1 MESSKAFDI
10 CKQCRFLE
18 SPHNLVQGKNN
29 SSTSIKIYSYEVS
42 AIAWSEGGGGAKVF
56 VVAGMWKR
64 VI

>member
-1 MESSKAFDI
+1 MESSKTFDI

-18 SPHNLVQGKNN
+18 SPHDLVQGKNN

-42 AIAWSEGGGGAKVF
+42 AIAWSEGGGAKVF
-56 VVAGMWKR
+56 VVAGMWKC